1 MALELANIRFKSI
14 LEEESVSMQL
24 CSAHTMSQIQE
35 QISWMG
41 FSLLPDSK
49 ARDFSFVDL
58 PISLIIL

>member
-1 MALELANIRFKSI
+1 
-14 LEEESVSMQL
+14 
-24 CSAHTMSQIQE
+24 MSQIQE

-41 FSLLPDSK
+41 FSLLYDSK